1 MELSWQTVKA
11 ILREV
16 LIEEMGSD
24 RYEMAPKWEGGTLV
38 LRPGAPGLK
47 EKEVPLDSFW
57 KKITA
62 VREKLRVLEQ
72 KLNNH
77 PNLTLSEKAELQQY
91 ITRAYGSLTTFNI
104 LFHDEDDRFH
114 GARSDE

>member
-16 LIEEMGSD
+16 LEEEMSMG
-24 RYEMAPKWEGGTLV
+24 RCEIAPKWADGMLV
-38 LRPGAPGLK
+38 LKPGGEGLK
-47 EKEVPLDSFW
+47 EKEVPIEAFF
-57 KKITA
+57 KKVTS

-77 PNLTLSEKAELQQY
+77 SALTWEDKLEFQKL
-91 ITRAYGSLTTFNI
+91 ITRCYGSLTTFNV
-104 LFHDEDDRFH
+104 LFRHEEDRFT
-114 GARSDE
+114 GAKGE